1 MTDLPTL
8 EAAMKLAD
16 QDSPLPSLAG
26 PALKVLRD
34 RIYHL
39 MGQLH
44 GMARVMLERCAT
56 EDSATL
62 TALIAELRAR
72 EAVGRAKYGT
82 DVDRTDL
89 TNPQW
94 RQHLRE
100 ELMDA
105 LLYSL
110 AEKRTAPMEVVECG
124 GCAPAVAASPVYGVD
139 HGVDDRTVEMLGYH
153 DAGGVLHI
161 EDVVE
166 SEPNGPNSGHG
177 HVRPRADGLIAKCG
191 GPTLCRICW
200 NEQTNLECTRMLGE
214 LVKLPPVKPGDWLKV
229 AVDEAG
235 EIGVTAIPESE
246 LYKCS
251 WCEVCNPALV
261 GVVMVLCP
269 TCVNK
274 RCPHAH
280 DHRDACTHSNAVGQP
295 GSSWEHVKPSAA
307 VSLWRH
313 IDSAPTDGTPVLVKV
328 KPGASLPDRAAAWGG
343 LVFVARNKSDAS
355 EWCFAAPAGCGGFL
369 DAWLEGWMPL
379 PAPEDC

>member
-34 RIYHL
+34 HIQKRNGEEDHL
-39 MGQLH
+39 TQLAREFGTVKWFERH
-44 GMARVMLERCAT
+44 GVPEPT
-56 EDSATL
+56 KDSATL

-72 EAVGRAKYGT
+72 EGVGRAKYGT

-89 TNPQW
+89 TNAQW

-110 AEKRTAPMEVVECG
+110 AEERTQPAEVAEC
-124 GCAPAVAASPVYGVD
+124 
-139 HGVDDRTVEMLGYH
+139 
-153 DAGGVLHI
+153 
-161 EDVVE
+161 
-166 SEPNGPNSGHG
+166 
-177 HVRPRADGLIAKCG
+177 
-191 GPTLCRICW
+191 
-200 NEQTNLECTRMLGE
+200 
-214 LVKLPPVKPGDWLKV
+214 
-229 AVDEAG
+229 
-235 EIGVTAIPESE
+235 
-246 LYKCS
+246 
-251 WCEVCNPALV
+251 WCETCRPVAFVDLR
-261 GVVMVLCP
+261 MVLCP
-269 TCVNK
+269 TCGNK

-280 DHRDACTHSNAVGQP
+280 DHRNACTHSNAVGQP
-295 GSSWEHVKPSAA
+295 GSSWEHIKPSAT

-313 IDSAPTDGTPVLVKV
+313 IDWAPTDGTPVLVKV
-328 KPGASLPDRAAAWGG
+328 KPVAALPDRAAMWGG
-343 LVFVARNKSDAS
+343 HVFVARNKSDAS
-355 EWCFAAPAGCGGFL
+355 EWCFAAPVGCGDFL